1 MEINNEIVQELRK
14 FDRKFAKATPEQI
27 MQGYE
32 ISLTVK
38 EFEHPE
44 DRLTFA
50 ELLALSTFYTYE
62 SIVTQKKLQSE
73 PIDDSYYQ
81 FSAEELADEA

>member
-1 MEINNEIVQELRK
+1 MQFNNEIIQELRK
-14 FDRKFAKATPEQI
+14 FDRKFAKATPEQLKL
-27 MQGYE
+27 GYE

-44 DRLTFA
+44 DRLTFE

-62 SIVTQKKLQSE
+62 SIVTQKKLQEE
-73 PIDDSYYQ
+73 PEDDSYYK
-81 FSAEELADEA
+81 FSEEELGDEA